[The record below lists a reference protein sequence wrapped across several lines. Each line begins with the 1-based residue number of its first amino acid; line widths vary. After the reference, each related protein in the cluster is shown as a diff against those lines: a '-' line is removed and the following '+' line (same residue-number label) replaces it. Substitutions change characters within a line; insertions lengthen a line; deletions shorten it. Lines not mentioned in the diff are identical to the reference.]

1 MYKFPLPILRSKLL
15 PIDSPASLCHTA
27 SMSRL
32 TRKFIAVF
40 MLLWLPLSSGSA
52 LAASLAMQLQQG
64 ECHESAEM
72 MSMSHEDM
80 LDHDMLDHDMMDHDM
95 MQHDMMQHDHEA
107 MQASDESNSGCTSCG
122 VCHLACTAYL
132 DTPVVAMQ
140 LSNSGSQAVSSIPE
154 TFVSHLSAPLV
165 PPPLARV

>member
-1 MYKFPLPILRSKLL
+1 MLRS
-15 PIDSPASLCHTA
+15 S
-27 SMSRL
+27 
-32 TRKFIAVF
+32 RKFVAVF
-40 MLLWLPLSSGSA
+40 MLLWLPISSGSA

-72 MSMSHEDM
+72 MSMSHD
-80 LDHDMLDHDMMDHDM
+80 DMMDHDM
-95 MQHDMMQHDHEA
+95 MAHGHEA
-107 MQASDESNSGCTSCG
+107 MQASAEGDSGCTACG

-140 LSNSGSQAVSSIPE
+140 LAAPASQAISSIPE
-154 TFVSHLSAPLV
+154 TFVSHLSAPLD

>member
-27 SMSRL
+27 SMSHL

-80 LDHDMLDHDMMDHDM
+80 MD
-95 MQHDMMQHDHEA
+95 HDMMQHDHEA

-140 LSNSGSQAVSSIPE
+140 LFDSGSQAVSSIPE

>member
-1 MYKFPLPILRSKLL
+1 MFRQ
-15 PIDSPASLCHTA
+15 
-27 SMSRL
+27 
-32 TRKFIAVF
+32 TRKYIAVF

-72 MSMSHEDM
+72 MNMSHE
-80 LDHDMLDHDMMDHDM
+80 DMMDHDM
-95 MQHDMMQHDHEA
+95 MQDDHVA
-107 MQASDESNSGCTSCG
+107 MQASNDGDSGCTSCG

-132 DTPVVAMQ
+132 DTPVVAMH
-140 LSNSGSQAVSSIPE
+140 LTETGSQAVSSIPE
-154 TFVSHLSAPLV
+154 TFVSHLSAPLD

>member
-1 MYKFPLPILRSKLL
+1 MSKQ
-15 PIDSPASLCHTA
+15 I
-27 SMSRL
+27 
-32 TRKFIAVF
+32 RKFIAVF

-72 MSMSHEDM
+72 MSMSHD
-80 LDHDMLDHDMMDHDM
+80 DMMS
-95 MQHDMMQHDHEA
+95 HDMMQHDHEA
-107 MQASDESNSGCTSCG
+107 MQVSDEGDSGCTSCG

-140 LSNSGSQAVSSIPE
+140 LSAPASQAVSSISE
-154 TFVSHLSAPLV
+154 TFVSHLSAPLD

>member
-1 MYKFPLPILRSKLL
+1 MSKQ
-15 PIDSPASLCHTA
+15 I
-27 SMSRL
+27 
-32 TRKFIAVF
+32 RKFIAVF

-64 ECHESAEM
+64 ECHESSEM
-72 MSMSHEDM
+72 MSMSHD
-80 LDHDMLDHDMMDHDM
+80 DMMS
-95 MQHDMMQHDHEA
+95 HDMMQHDHEA
-107 MQASDESNSGCTSCG
+107 MQVSDEGDSGCTSCG

-140 LSNSGSQAVSSIPE
+140 LSAPASQAVSSISE
-154 TFVSHLSAPLV
+154 TFVSHLSAPLD

>member
-1 MYKFPLPILRSKLL
+1 
-15 PIDSPASLCHTA
+15 
-27 SMSRL
+27 MSHL

-80 LDHDMLDHDMMDHDM
+80 MDL
-95 MQHDMMQHDHEA
+95 DMMQHDHEA
-107 MQASDESNSGCTSCG
+107 MQASDEGNSGCTSCG

-140 LSNSGSQAVSSIPE
+140 LSDSGSEAVSSIPK

>member
-1 MYKFPLPILRSKLL
+1 MIRSF
-15 PIDSPASLCHTA
+15 
-27 SMSRL
+27 
-32 TRKFIAVF
+32 RKFIAVF

-72 MSMSHEDM
+72 MTTSHD
-80 LDHDMLDHDMMDHDM
+80 DMMD
-95 MQHDMMQHDHEA
+95 HDMMQHDHEA
-107 MQASDESNSGCTSCG
+107 MQASDEGDSGCMSCG

-132 DTPVVAMQ
+132 DTLVVAMQ
-140 LSNSGSQAVSSIPE
+140 MAAPASQAVSSIPE
-154 TFVSHLSAPLV
+154 TFVSHLSAPLD

>member
-1 MYKFPLPILRSKLL
+1 MIRSF
-15 PIDSPASLCHTA
+15 
-27 SMSRL
+27 
-32 TRKFIAVF
+32 RKFIAVF

-80 LDHDMLDHDMMDHDM
+80 MDHDM
-95 MQHDMMQHDHEA
+95 MQHEHEA
-107 MQASDESNSGCTSCG
+107 MQANNEGDSGCTACG

-140 LSNSGSQAVSSIPE
+140 LAAPASQAVSSIPE
-154 TFVSHLSAPLV
+154 TFVSHLSAPLD

>member
-1 MYKFPLPILRSKLL
+1 
-15 PIDSPASLCHTA
+15 
-27 SMSRL
+27 
-32 TRKFIAVF
+32 

-52 LAASLAMQLQQG
+52 LAASLAMQLQRG

-72 MSMSHEDM
+72 VNMSHD
-80 LDHDMLDHDMMDHDM
+80 DMMD
-95 MQHDMMQHDHEA
+95 HDMMQHDHEA
-107 MQASDESNSGCTSCG
+107 MQASDEGDSGCTSCG

-140 LSNSGSQAVSSIPE
+140 MADTDSQAVSSIPE
-154 TFVSHLSAPLV
+154 TFVSHLSAPLD

>member
-1 MYKFPLPILRSKLL
+1 
-15 PIDSPASLCHTA
+15 
-27 SMSRL
+27 
-32 TRKFIAVF
+32 

-72 MSMSHEDM
+72 MSMSHD
-80 LDHDMLDHDMMDHDM
+80 DMMS
-95 MQHDMMQHDHEA
+95 HDMMQHDHEA
-107 MQASDESNSGCTSCG
+107 MQVSDEGDSGCTSCG

-140 LSNSGSQAVSSIPE
+140 LAAPASQAVSSISE
-154 TFVSHLSAPLV
+154 TFVSHLSAPLD

>member
-1 MYKFPLPILRSKLL
+1 MFKQF
-15 PIDSPASLCHTA
+15 
-27 SMSRL
+27 
-32 TRKFIAVF
+32 RKFIAVF

-52 LAASLAMQLQQG
+52 LAASLAMQLQPG

-72 MSMSHEDM
+72 MSMSHD
-80 LDHDMLDHDMMDHDM
+80 DM
-95 MQHDMMQHDHEA
+95 MQDDHEA
-107 MQASDESNSGCTSCG
+107 MQASDSGCTACG

-140 LSNSGSQAVSSIPE
+140 LTKTGSQAVSSIPE
-154 TFVSHLSAPLV
+154 TFVSHLSAPLD

>member
-1 MYKFPLPILRSKLL
+1 
-15 PIDSPASLCHTA
+15 
-27 SMSRL
+27 MSRL

-80 LDHDMLDHDMMDHDM
+80 
-95 MQHDMMQHDHEA
+95 MQHDHEA
-107 MQASDESNSGCTSCG
+107 MQTSDEGASGCNACG

-140 LSNSGSQAVSSIPE
+140 LFDSGSQAVSSIPE